1 MKTFALAL
9 GGGGAR
15 GLAHI
20 AVIEALDDMGI
31 KPAAVAG
38 TSIGALVG
46 ASYAAGMR
54 GREIRHHVIK
64 FAHDRAESRRRILR
78 ARAGKL
84 SDMMSSG
91 LSRATQMDARK
102 FCEEFLPE
110 RVPDDFSALVIPLT
124 VVATDLHRREETS
137 FSSGALR
144 QALAASVAF
153 PGLFRPVG
161 VGDRILVDGAA
172 TNPLPFDLLAGVADL
187 IVAVDIFGASA
198 ATRSDTP
205 GVWESLTTTL
215 NIMGS
220 TIAAAKQKHVAPDL
234 VIRPNVATFST
245 LDFYQAS
252 AILRAAEPAKG
263 DVKQKLGALL
273 A

>member
-1 MKTFALAL
+1 
-9 GGGGAR
+9 
-15 GLAHI
+15 
-20 AVIEALDDMGI
+20 
-31 KPAAVAG
+31 
-38 TSIGALVG
+38 
-46 ASYAAGMR
+46 
-54 GREIRHHVIK
+54 
-64 FAHDRAESRRRILR
+64 
-78 ARAGKL
+78 
-84 SDMMSSG
+84 
-91 LSRATQMDARK
+91 MDELLNWR
-102 FCEEFLPE
+102 EEFPILDRSTYLISNSLGAMPRAVYDRLHE
-110 RVPDDFSALVIPLT
+110 YADGW
-124 VVATDLHRREETS
+124 ATRGVRQWEE
-137 FSSGALR
+137 GWWDMA
-144 QALAASVAF
+144 
-153 PGLFRPVG
+153 VG

-220 TIAAAKQKHVAPDL
+220 TIAAAKQKHIAPDL
-234 VIRPNVATFST
+234 VIRPNVATFSS